1 MAELFVGIDL
11 GNYEHFVC
19 VLSRDR
25 EVLAEF
31 VVKANGEGEAEL
43 LKRLRGYQ
51 PDSLAA
57 VEAATEVTSGPIV
70 EALLD
75 AGVRVYGVNPKQ
87 VDRFRDRHSVAG
99 SKDDR
104 RDAFVIADALSTDR
118 RCFRELRTSEPEIVE
133 LRGLSRESEEL
144 KKDLARTCGRL
155 RTELLRYYPQV
166 LELSPGVDDRWVWS
180 ILELAPTPA
189 EARRK
194 GVGKI
199 AEILKSSRV
208 RRFTADEVRALLKS
222 RPVTVAPG
230 VTKAASERVLRLVQ
244 RARFL
249 AAQLREVER
258 GMDRLLKELGLGNED
273 PDEGNQRK
281 QRDAKTLLSL
291 PGAGRAVVAT
301 LLTEATGAIHGRDYQ
316 ALRALTGVAPVKNV
330 TGRRKQG
337 KGAILM
343 RRACSPRLRQA
354 LYHWARVAIQRDEAA
369 REQYDRLR
377 AKGHGHAR
385 VLRSVGDRLLRIA
398 CAMLQTGTLY
408 DPRLRGATR
417 AATAA

>member
-1 MAELFVGIDL
+1 MPALSVGIDL

-31 VVKANGEGEAEL
+31 VIKANGEGEAEL
-43 LKRLRGYQ
+43 LDRLRSYL
-51 PDSLAA
+51 PDSLCE

-104 RDAFVIADALSTDR
+104 RDAFVIADALVTDK
-118 RCFRELRTSEPEIVE
+118 RCFRELKPSEPEIVE

-144 KKDLARTCGRL
+144 KKDLGRTCGRL
-155 RTELLRYYPQV
+155 RTELLRYYPQI

-180 ILELAPTPA
+180 LLELAPTPA
-189 EARRK
+189 KAQRTSK
-194 GVGKI
+194 GKI
-199 AEILKSSRV
+199 AEILRSSRV
-208 RRFTADEVRALLKS
+208 RRFTAVEVRALLKS

-230 VTKAASERVLRLVQ
+230 VTKAASERVLRLLQ

-249 AAQLREVER
+249 ATQLREVER
-258 GMDRLLKELGLGNED
+258 GMDRLLKELGLGDE
-273 PDEGNQRK
+273 PDEGNQTQ

-301 LLTEATGAIHGRDYQ
+301 LLTEATGAITSQDYQ
-316 ALRALTGVAPVKNV
+316 ALRALSGVAPVKNAS
-330 TGRRKQG
+330 GRRAKG
-337 KGAILM
+337 KGAVLM

-354 LYHWARVAIQRDEAA
+354 LYHWARVATQRDEAA

-377 AKGHGHAR
+377 ASGHGHAR
-385 VLRSVGDRLLRIA
+385 ALRSVGDRLLRIA
-398 CAMLQTGTLY
+398 CAMLRSGTLY